1 MYKNN
6 ISINEVLNITNEYYI
21 SYYCKDNICILS
33 DYNYSNDYIYF
44 PEKDGNMKEYIVD
57 ICTKETLGNC
67 ITKCT
72 KDIECFSNKC
82 YKNYCIFNNETKLHT
97 TSIVHCDDIYITPN
111 LFRSRSSY
119 MYCGKAYLDT
129 CVNNDECS
137 SKQCKNNYC
146 LMQTNGPNESEG
158 MIIIIYL
165 IILIFIL
172 MIFLFIYIIIYILHH
187 NKQT

>member
-82 YKNYCIFNNETKLHT
+82 YKNYCIFNNETN
-97 TSIVHCDDIYITPN
+97 IVHCDDIYIIPN
-111 LFRSRSSY
+111 LFRFRSSY

-172 MIFLFIYIIIYILHH
+172 IIFLFIYIIIYILHH